1 MASLKKRGRRM
12 VQGAAVGCSE
22 KEEGLDSCWSEA
34 RQQGMRDLAG
44 GVRIM
49 DRMTL
54 VGSI

>member
-1 MASLKKRGRRM
+1 MASVKKRGRRM

-22 KEEGLDSCWSEA
+22 KEEGLVSCWSEA
-34 RQQGMRDLAG
+34 RQQGMRDLVG